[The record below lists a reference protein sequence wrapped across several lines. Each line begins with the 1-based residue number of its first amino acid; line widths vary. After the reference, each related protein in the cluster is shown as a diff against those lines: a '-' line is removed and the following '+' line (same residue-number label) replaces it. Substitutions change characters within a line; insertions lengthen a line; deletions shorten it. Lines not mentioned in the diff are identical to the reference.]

1 MPTLFL
7 AGDSTMAGGGGGTQG
22 WGNALAPFFDGSRI
36 KVENH
41 AIAGRSSRG
50 YMDDPRGWGTI
61 QPKLQKGDF
70 VFIQFGHNDD
80 EGSALNVLRFR
91 FTLSGVGDEAAEF
104 EVPSTTQAQGNPNAV
119 PGTKITVH
127 TFGYYIKKMATD
139 AQAAGATPIIVSS
152 IPRNAWSNGI
162 IIRGEERHGPW
173 AKEVAEALKVPFVD
187 LNETVAK
194 VYDPLGEAK
203 VKSLF
208 FGTADNTHTS
218 PNGARLN
225 AACSVLGL
233 LEIKDCPLDA
243 YLLPVA
249 GTMGKVIHENAATM
263 APPPAMP
270 ARGGGRRGGAGAGGA
285 AAPGGATGGQ

>member
-1 MPTLFL
+1 MAHLLVAYFFEPLANEENTLAYMLNFFGSRFRSTCVAAGLMLAAVCAAGVNSAAGQAAPGAGAAPAEARTMPTLFL
-7 AGDSTMAGGGGGTQG
+7 AGDSTMAGGGGATRG

-50 YMDDPRGWGTI
+50 YMDDARGWGTI

-104 EVPSTTQAQGNPNAV
+104 EVPASTQAQGNPNAV

-194 VYDPLGEAK
+194 VYDPLG
-203 VKSLF
+203 
-208 FGTADNTHTS
+208 
-218 PNGARLN
+218 
-225 AACSVLGL
+225 
-233 LEIKDCPLDA
+233 
-243 YLLPVA
+243 
-249 GTMGKVIHENAATM
+249 
-263 APPPAMP
+263 
-270 ARGGGRRGGAGAGGA
+270 RRR
-285 AAPGGATGGQ
+285 